1 MSDVNASNDHRW
13 WDVYIIRYAVGIV
26 VGALCVYQLAG
37 HFGADFASILFL
49 KNIVDESGVI
59 KWSTLVLLGIYGFV
73 YTYIASAPFL
83 VLHAVRFL
91 YSAKDLSWNSHYP
104 WLIYTIIVF
113 FSLALLAYM
122 AGEPGCAG
130 FLLVIGVGLLVIW
143 QVLILK
149 VAFRKKSEALG
160 FYKNLHEAR
169 KEPSIDASSYK
180 HLREHGN
187 AFSLVLANLFFF
199 VLVIAFENLLG
210 IASLWLLLFWILP
223 AAGVYF
229 LGHQIESGMLN
240 DK

>member
-91 YSAKDLSWNSHYP
+91 YSAKDLSWNCHYP

-130 FLLVIGVGLLVIW
+130 FLLVVGVGLLVIW
-143 QVLILK
+143 QILLLRS
-149 VAFRKKSEALG
+149 AFSKKDEALV
-160 FYKNLHEAR
+160 FYKKLYEAR
-169 KEPSIDASSYK
+169 KNPTIDPSSYK

-199 VLVIAFENLLG
+199 ILIVAIHSLFGKDVI
-210 IASLWLLLFWILP
+210 WLLLLWILP